1 MNCTWGIIKIYTI
14 NNEILKINFA
24 RVTQD
29 VIKSKSWQSRK
40 RMLLWRRACGA
51 ASSSPSCILKR
62 AMSVWAWVS
71 SSVFFFRLG
80 STLLRRIV
88 DRGNSITLLLYNV
101 TLVNKEA
108 GKRLELARKM
118 KAL

>member
-51 ASSSPSCILKR
+51 LSSSPSFILKR
-62 AMSVWAWVS
+62 AWVT
-71 SSVFFFRLG
+71 SSVISFRLG

-118 KAL
+118 KVL